1 LFENQ
6 VQKREKIQ
14 SSQRHFSRFVLLPPV
29 YAQCMPYTV
38 HINHGSWP
46 SIKLGKTPT
55 ELRKNSPFIE
65 QSPNL

>member
-29 YAQCMPYTV
+29 YAQCVPYCTYKPWLLAK
-38 HINHGSWP
+38 HKIGQN
-46 SIKLGKTPT
+46 T
-55 ELRKNSPFIE
+55 N
-65 QSPNL
+65 